1 MARRSRS
8 YRLPGAQGSTDAAP
22 QRTSPQRLIED
33 LSHDLKLLDIKRVVI
48 RQTSGRI
55 PFLYV
60 GLGVFGLMLALS
72 VLGISILGMFLFG
85 SLFSGVLASTFG
97 PVGAVTE
104 RKKAYEA
111 IAQLKNNIGEK
122 LYNLPPDIHPKVF
135 GFRGASKSGVSLTET
150 AIDLKSMNLDTITPK
165 GDFPFAP
172 YKLLS
177 MVFAGSDG
185 LVNLDHP
192 AMKAQYWLGEARLKG
207 IKKEQLTAAV
217 SGFV

>member
-1 MARRSRS
+1 MS
-8 YRLPGAQGSTDAAP
+8 AP
-22 QRTSPQRLIED
+22 QEPSPQRLIEE

-60 GLGVFGLMLALS
+60 GLGVFGFLLAGS
-72 VLGISILGMFLFG
+72 VLTISPLGMFLFG

-104 RKKAYEA
+104 RKKAYET
-111 IAQLKNNIGEK
+111 IAKLKNSIGEK
-122 LYNLPPDIHPKVF
+122 IYRLPPDIHPKVF
-135 GFRGASKSGVSLTET
+135 GFRSASKTGVTLTDA
-150 AIDLKSMNLDTITPK
+150 AIDLKSMNLDTIDPK
-165 GDFPFAP
+165 GVFPFAP

-177 MVFAGSDG
+177 MVFVGADG
-185 LVNLDHP
+185 LVDLDHP

-207 IKKEQLTAAV
+207 LKKEQLTAAV
-217 SGFV
+217 SVFV